1 MADFLLQMWTARAP
15 PDLTIAQPCL
25 YSDWLTESLD
35 RGIRRTLNG
44 TAKWGNAIDYLI
56 MRSMIPGYAVQF
68 DQYTGIGF
76 AHGDLHAYNIMKN
89 DDFRL
94 TG

>member
-1 MADFLLQMWTARAP
+1 MTDFLLQMWTARAP
-15 PDLTIAQPCL
+15 PDLTIVQPCL

-56 MRSMIPGYAVQF
+56 MRSMIPGYAVRF
-68 DQYTGIGF
+68 DQYTGTCMHITSWKMMTS
-76 AHGDLHAYNIMKN
+76 A
-89 DDFRL
+89 
-94 TG
+94 